1 MMTLQVISSD
11 QTLIHEIADFLL
23 SEKLLAN
30 AMISEGVVYK
40 TRDNLGNIVNSKRY
54 ILKGISK
61 SLLFH
66 TINKKLREKFKDNMP
81 LLYSEPVILIDPEQT
96 DIIID
101 RLIKA

>member
-1 MMTLQVISSD
+1 MTLQVVSSD
-11 QTLIHEIADFLL
+11 KDLIHDIADFLL

-30 AMISEGVVYK
+30 AIISDSVVYK
-40 TRDNLGNIVNSKRY
+40 TRDHLGNIINSNRY
-54 ILKGISK
+54 LLKGISK

-66 TINKKLREKFKDNMP
+66 TINEKLRERYKDNMP

-96 DIIID
+96 ETIIS